1 MNCRDCGSGP
11 LVPVKRRQ
19 PGQVRAAG
27 RGLCGPCYMRA
38 WKAGEHIDA
47 PRTTRSLEEFLDDW
61 RVLIV
66 REGCTNHRQI
76 ASAMGIDPSQVRR
89 RLREARAAGLYVPE
103 VVDDYARIR
112 SQANRIP
119 AARSDRA

>member
-38 WKAGEHIDA
+38 WKAGEHIDGHYDSHS
-47 PRTTRSLEEFLDDW
+47 PTCSKR
-61 RVLIV
+61 
-66 REGCTNHRQI
+66 
-76 ASAMGIDPSQVRR
+76 
-89 RLREARAAGLYVPE
+89 
-103 VVDDYARIR
+103 
-112 SQANRIP
+112 
-119 AARSDRA
+119 

>member
-1 MNCRDCGSGP
+1 
-11 LVPVKRRQ
+11 
-19 PGQVRAAG
+19 
-27 RGLCGPCYMRA
+27 MRA